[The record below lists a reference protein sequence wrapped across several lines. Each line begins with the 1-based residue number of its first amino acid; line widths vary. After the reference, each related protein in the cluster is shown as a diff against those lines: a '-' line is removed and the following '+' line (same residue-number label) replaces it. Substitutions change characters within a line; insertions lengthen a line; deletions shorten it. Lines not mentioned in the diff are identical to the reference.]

1 MTAWHGYELRKIPKT
16 LFATASHTHS
26 YLPLSGG
33 TVSGTI
39 TADNLQSKNG
49 LTLTNTYSTA
59 DASIKC
65 YWKDNS
71 LHEIVT
77 RSSNGLSSYFGWAG
91 SSKYSTTTW
100 LRGQTCKYQNASGT
114 ATLSDVRMKK
124 DFRGLDVYDKFFDA
138 IEPCAFRMING
149 SSGRYHIGYKAQ
161 QIEQA
166 LIDSGLTT
174 QDFAGFIRMPYT
186 IDKEDKNGT
195 KAHEEAGIK
204 EGDDELSIIYTEF
217 AAMNTYQIQKCKKEI
232 SNLKN
237 EIAEL
242 KNIISNL
249 NA

>member
-1 MTAWHGYELRKIPKT
+1 
-16 LFATASHTHS
+16 
-26 YLPLSGG
+26 
-33 TVSGTI
+33 
-39 TADNLQSKNG
+39 
-49 LTLTNTYSTA
+49 
-59 DASIKC
+59 
-65 YWKDNS
+65 
-71 LHEIVT
+71 
-77 RSSNGLSSYFGWAG
+77 
-91 SSKYSTTTW
+91 
-100 LRGQTCKYQNASGT
+100 
-114 ATLSDVRMKK
+114 MKK

-237 EIAEL
+237 EISNLKNEIAEL